1 MTQSVA
7 EKSRSSTP
15 ARAARPAADPLAP
28 FERMRDEFM
37 QMAENFWRGA
47 PPAAFSMPG
56 AAALRWAEPA
66 IDLSETDEAY
76 ILTAETPG
84 VAKADLDVTVEN
96 GLVTITGE
104 KHDAHKAHRRH
115 HQYAERRY
123 GAFTRSLMLP
133 RDADADGAEA
143 VFADGLLTLTV
154 PKKNGAAKHRRVPI
168 R

>member
-1 MTQSVA
+1 MTQSAAKDSRPA
-7 EKSRSSTP
+7 EP
-15 ARAARPAADPLAP
+15 ARPARPAADPLAP
-28 FERMRDEFM
+28 FERMREEFM

-76 ILTAETPG
+76 ILTAEAPG
-84 VAKADLDVTVEN
+84 VAKDDLEVTIEN

-133 RDADADGAEA
+133 RDADADGAQA
-143 VFADGLLTLTV
+143 DFADGLLTLTV
-154 PKKNGAAKHRRVPI
+154 PKTNGGRKHKRVAI